1 MDNTPLPLSVYAHHP
16 AFEKK
21 EFAKYMK
28 SAGRAYRKQAMELIT
43 ICRLFSQAQKPTS
56 RGYDELRR

>member
-43 ICRLFSQAQKPTS
+43 ICRIFTDAHEQTL